1 MRLLLPAVAV
11 LLSTATAP
19 QRLNAQFHVERV
31 APNVYAAIR
40 TEPPGQA
47 FESNSVFIIGDTG
60 VVVIDAQSN
69 LPATREVLAALRRI
83 TRKPVTTLVLTHWHF
98 DHVTGA
104 RVYRDSF
111 PNVRIVTHQ
120 RTQEA
125 IDTGAAGRRSFLASL
140 PQVKAYFQGIID
152 SGRSFDGAP
161 LTPGERASLASDV
174 RFADRYATTPLDFVP
189 AAPTDLFAD
198 QLTLDLGG
206 RRIDLL
212 YPGRGHTAGDI
223 VIHLPGDGVL
233 ITGDLVTLPVPLV
246 GTTSF
251 PHDFATALDRLVA
264 LHPRVIVPGHGPV
277 LRGDFYLREETA
289 LLHHLVAQA
298 DAAVAR
304 GDSLAGYVSATDLR
318 PWRIRFVGEDKVGR
332 ILFASYVVQPGTQRA
347 FEEAS
352 AARR

>member
-1 MRLLLPAVAV
+1 MRPLPFAALALLF
-11 LLSTATAP
+11 TAAAP
-19 QRLNAQFHVERV
+19 QRLSAQFHVERV

-83 TRKPVTTLVLTHWHF
+83 THKPVTTLVLTHWHF

-104 RVYRDSF
+104 QVYRDSF

-120 RTQEA
+120 RTKEA
-125 IDTGAAGRRSFLASL
+125 IDTGAAGRRSFLESL
-140 PQVKAYFQGIID
+140 PQVKAYFQGVLD
-152 SGRSFDGAP
+152 SGKSFDGAP
-161 LTPGERASLASDV
+161 LTPGERASIESDL
-174 RFADRYATTPLDFVP
+174 RFADRYATTPLDFTP
-189 AAPTDLFAD
+189 AAPTDLFTD
-198 QLTLDLGG
+198 HLSFHLGA
-206 RRIDLL
+206 RRIELI

-223 VIHLPGDGVL
+223 VIHLPDDGVL

-251 PHDFATALDRLVA
+251 PHDFATSLDRLVA

-289 LLHHLVAQA
+289 LLHHLVSQA
-298 DAAVAR
+298 DSAVAR
-304 GDSLAGYVSATDLR
+304 GDSLAGYVAAANLR
-318 PWRIRFVGEDKVGR
+318 PWRIRFVGEEKVGR
-332 ILFASYVVQPGTQRA
+332 ILFSSYVIGPGTQRA
-347 FEEAS
+347 FEEAT
-352 AARR
+352 ARR

>member
-1 MRLLLPAVAV
+1 MRPLPLAALALFLLVSP
-11 LLSTATAP
+11 TR
-19 QRLNAQFHVERV
+19 RLAAQFHVERV

-83 TRKPVTTLVLTHWHF
+83 THKPVTTLVLTHWHF

-104 RVYRDSF
+104 QVYRDSF

-120 RTQEA
+120 RTKEA
-125 IDTGAAGRRSFLASL
+125 IDTGAAGRRSFLESL
-140 PQVKAYFQGIID
+140 PQVKAYFQGVLD
-152 SGRSFDGAP
+152 SGKSFDGAP
-161 LTPGERASLASDV
+161 LTPGERASIESDL
-174 RFADRYATTPLDFVP
+174 RFADRYATTPLDFTP
-189 AAPTDLFAD
+189 AAPTDLVTD
-198 QLTLDLGG
+198 HLTLHLGG
-206 RRIDLL
+206 RRIELI

-223 VIHLPGDGVL
+223 VIHLPDDGVL
-233 ITGDLVTLPVPLV
+233 FTGDLVTLPVPLV

-251 PHDFATALDRLVA
+251 PHDFATSLDQLVA

-289 LLHHLVAQA
+289 LLHHLVSQA
-298 DAAVAR
+298 DSAVAR
-304 GDSLAGYVSATDLR
+304 DDSLAGYVAAANLR
-318 PWRIRFVGEDKVGR
+318 PWRIRFVGEEKVGR
-332 ILFASYVVQPGTQRA
+332 ILFSSYVVGPGTQRA

-352 AARR
+352 ARR